1 MTRATNRRK
10 APRLRCRVTVRFG
23 EDSKGNEPTSE
34 GHMLD
39 IASGGLAFRC
49 KADKNCPHEGKQLIT
64 HFSIPKSDGHDSA
77 AMMKFTRSGRVL
89 RVQEVNS
96 VLRNVAVRFDEPLSV
111 GKVFF
116 HNIGLYLPNPE
127 SQTISDD
134 DKTGVSTP
142 GPLPEDGDPF
152 MESML
157 EQRINELEQELAELK
172 RFQFLHT
179 PPNTTE

>member
-49 KADKNCPHEGKQLIT
+49 EADKNCPHEGQQLIT
-64 HFSIPKSDGHDSA
+64 HFSIPKSDGHDSTT
-77 AMMKFTRSGRVL
+77 MMKFTRAGRVL

-96 VLRNVAVRFDEPLSV
+96 LLRNVAVRFDEPLSV

-116 HNIGLYLPNPE
+116 HNIGLYLPNPA
-127 SQTISDD
+127 SQTISADD
-134 DKTGVSTP
+134 EADMSNGSPLLQNEDPST
-142 GPLPEDGDPF
+142 
-152 MESML
+152 ESML
-157 EQRINELEQELAELK
+157 QQRINELEQELAGL
-172 RFQFLHT
+172 RRLQLLHT
-179 PPNTTE
+179 SPDREG